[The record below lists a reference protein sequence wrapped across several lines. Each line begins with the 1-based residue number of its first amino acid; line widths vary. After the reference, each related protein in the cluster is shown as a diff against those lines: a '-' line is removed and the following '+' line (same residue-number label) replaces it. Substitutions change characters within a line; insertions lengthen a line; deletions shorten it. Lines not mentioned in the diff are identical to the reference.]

1 MHAYGFRAW
10 LLVVRLI
17 ITPDDT
23 LLSVSQCLAPRVV
36 SRHLIRGADVVKS
49 DGRQLFFDRIQF

>member
-36 SRHLIRGADVVKS
+36 SRHLIREADVVKS
-49 DGRQLFFDRIQF
+49 DE